1 MPHFHFQLPRTCD
14 RRQML
19 ASKPPPPARA
29 LPLPRAH
36 LRTRQLLPPVGP
48 GRCMGRPT
56 LRCVCLL
63 TEYHT
68 PTIRTYIDLYCV
80 FCKYTD
86 YLFKGIVQLPSLSL
100 PIATYLQQAPDAR
113 QHATTSTVSAAEV
126 SITPPDQ
133 APSPTSQQG
142 APPSES
148 NSQVRVPATQ
158 HRPPC
163 VRT

>member
-1 MPHFHFQLPRTCD
+1 MQNA
-14 RRQML
+14 RQHATTSG
-19 ASKPPPPARA
+19 ASAPSAKNTPPDQAP
-29 LPLPRAH
+29 
-36 LRTRQLLPPVGP
+36 
-48 GRCMGRPT
+48 
-56 LRCVCLL
+56 
-63 TEYHT
+63 T
-68 PTIRTYIDLYCV
+68 PTSRPGALHGEANSPVRVPSNRVPYSNHPYVHRLVLRLLQIHALS
-80 FCKYTD
+80 
-86 YLFKGIVQLPSLSL
+86 LQGILQLPSLSL
-100 PIATYLQQAPDAR
+100 PIAKYLQQAPDAR

-142 APPSES
+142 APPLES